1 MKNLLS
7 NIATTTIATFSV
19 AVALSGNISQVTATS
34 LIQKDLFFGRNIP
47 GGGEVSE
54 AEFEQFVDNTITPRF
69 PDGLTVFDADGQFKD
84 STGTIIEEKSKVVT
98 LLLEDTPESDR
109 KIAEI
114 VRSYTQQFNQ
124 ESVLQVTNE
133 DELKVGFGA
142 GENLIDSDLNPELIE
157 VDLFFGR
164 NIPGGGEVSEAEFE
178 QFVDSNITPRFP
190 DGLTVF
196 DADGQFKDSR
206 GTIIEEQSKVVS
218 LILEDTPESE
228 SEIDE
233 IIQSYIK
240 QFNQESVLLTV
251 NEEIAVGFGAG
262 ENLIDSDVNPELITA
277 DLFFGRNIPG
287 GGEVSEAEFAEF
299 IESTI
304 TPRFPDGLTIFDA
317 DGQFKNSTGAIIE
330 ERSQVVTL
338 VFEDTLEN
346 ESEIDEIIQSYTEQ
360 FNQESVLLTVD
371 EDVEVAFDASSKTS
385 IPEPSAILALFALGT
400 LAVKKF
406 SKKRLKRIITTW
418 SKFRVLE

>member
-1 MKNLLS
+1 MKMNNILS
-7 NIATTTIATFSV
+7 NISTTTIATLSV
-19 AVALSGNISQVTATS
+19 AVVLSGNLPQATATS
-34 LIQKDLFFGRNIP
+34 LIQKDLFFGRNIA

-54 AEFEQFVDNTITPRF
+54 TEFEQFIDNTITPRF

-84 STGTIIEEKSKVVT
+84 STGTIIEEQSKVVT

-109 KIAEI
+109 KITEI

-133 DELKVGFGA
+133 NELKVGFGA

-164 NIPGGGEVSEAEFE
+164 NIPGGGEVSKAEFE
-178 QFVDSNITPRFP
+178 QFIDSTITPRFP

-196 DADGQFKDSR
+196 DADGQFKDST
-206 GTIIEEQSKVVS
+206 GTIIEEQSQVVT
-218 LILEDTPESE
+218 LLLEDTPENE

-233 IIQSYIK
+233 IIQSYIE

-287 GGEVSEAEFAEF
+287 GGEVSEAELAEF
-299 IESTI
+299 IERTI
-304 TPRFPDGLTIFDA
+304 TPRFPDGVTVYDA
-317 DGQFKNSTGAIIE
+317 DGQFKDSTGTIIE
-330 ERSQVVTL
+330 EQSKVVTL
-338 VFEDTLEN
+338 ILEDTPEN
-346 ESEIDEIIQSYTEQ
+346 EIAIDEIIQSYTEQ

-371 EDVEVAFDASSKTS
+371 EDVEVAFEASSKTS
-385 IPEPSAILALFALGT
+385 IPEPSSILALFALGT
-400 LAVKKF
+400 LAVK
-406 SKKRLKRIITTW
+406 
-418 SKFRVLE
+418 RVLK

>member
-19 AVALSGNISQVTATS
+19 AVALSGNLPQATATS
-34 LIQKDLFFGRNIP
+34 LIQKDLFFGRNIA

-54 AEFEQFVDNTITPRF
+54 TEFEQFIDNTITPRF

-84 STGTIIEEKSKVVT
+84 STGTIIEEQSKVVT

-109 KIAEI
+109 KITEI

-133 DELKVGFGA
+133 NELKVGFGA

-164 NIPGGGEVSEAEFE
+164 NIPGGGEVSKAEFE
-178 QFVDSNITPRFP
+178 QFIDSTITPRFP

-196 DADGQFKDSR
+196 DADGQFKDST
-206 GTIIEEQSKVVS
+206 GTIIEEQSQVVT
-218 LILEDTPESE
+218 LLLEDTPENE

-233 IIQSYIK
+233 IIQSYIE

-287 GGEVSEAEFAEF
+287 GGEVSEAELAEF
-299 IESTI
+299 IERTI
-304 TPRFPDGLTIFDA
+304 TPRFPDGVTVYDA
-317 DGQFKNSTGAIIE
+317 DGQFKDSTGTIIE
-330 ERSQVVTL
+330 EQSKVVTL
-338 VFEDTLEN
+338 ILEDTPEN
-346 ESEIDEIIQSYTEQ
+346 EIAIDEIIQSYTEQ

-371 EDVEVAFDASSKTS
+371 EDVEVAFEASSKTS
-385 IPEPSAILALFALGT
+385 IPEPSSILALFALGT
-400 LAVKKF
+400 LAVK
-406 SKKRLKRIITTW
+406 
-418 SKFRVLE
+418 RVLK